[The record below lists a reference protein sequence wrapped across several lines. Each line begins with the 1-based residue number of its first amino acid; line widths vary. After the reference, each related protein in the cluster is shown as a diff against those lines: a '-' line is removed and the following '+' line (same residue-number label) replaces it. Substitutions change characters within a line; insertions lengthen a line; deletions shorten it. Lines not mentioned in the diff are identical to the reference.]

1 MIQTVRGK
9 IKEEDVHNTLCHE
22 HLVFG
27 WPGQKGEKGN
37 VYDELTA
44 FENCRTRVEMI
55 KKYDVTLIVDPTPI
69 HCGRDPL
76 FMKKIAEDL
85 DIDVVCA
92 TGFFKDEDNVLSIL
106 KALSYTDD
114 LEKKLCDLYVKEL
127 TQGIGDTGVQA
138 GIIKTASSYNRIT
151 ALEETLFRCAVIA
164 SLKTGAPVY
173 THCER
178 GTMGLK
184 QCELFLENGAD
195 PNKVLIGHQTS
206 DLDLDEVREILKL
219 GFFIGFD
226 QFGILSIPDI
236 PNDEEKLENLIT
248 LLNEGY
254 EDQILL
260 SQDTIF
266 DRMGYVSKSKPRYP
280 DQIYR
285 QILPALKERGFE
297 EKTLGKL
304 CRDNLLKLFR

>member
-9 IKEEDVHNTLCHE
+9 IKEEDIRNVLSHE

-27 WPGQKGEKGN
+27 WPGIKGEKDN
-37 VYDELTA
+37 AYDETKA
-44 FENCRTRVEMI
+44 YENCKMRIAMVKEH
-55 KKYDVTLIVDPTPI
+55 DVSLIIDPTPI

-76 FMKKIAEDL
+76 FMKKIAEDF
-85 DIDVVCA
+85 DIDIVCA

-106 KALSYTDD
+106 KALSYTND
-114 LEKKLCDLYVKEL
+114 LEAVLCDLYVREL
-127 TQGIGDTGVQA
+127 TQGIGDTGIKA
-138 GIIKTASSYNRIT
+138 GIIKTASSYQKIT
-151 ALEETLFRCAVIA
+151 ALEEILFKSAARA
-164 SLKTGAPVY
+164 SLKTGVPIY

-184 QCELFLENGAD
+184 QCELFLSYGIE
-195 PNKVLIGHQTS
+195 PKKVVIGHQTS
-206 DLDLDEVREILKL
+206 NLDPDEVREILKL

-226 QFGILSIPDI
+226 QFSILSIPDI
-236 PNDEEKLENLIT
+236 PNDEEKLENLIC

-280 DQIYR
+280 DQIFK
-285 QILPALKERGFE
+285 QVLPALKERGFE
-297 EKTLGKL
+297 EETLKKL
-304 CRDNLLKLFR
+304 CRNNLLKLFK

>member
-9 IKEEDVHNTLCHE
+9 IKEEDVRNVLPHE

-27 WPGQKGEKGN
+27 WPGIKGEKDN
-37 VYDELTA
+37 VYDEKTA
-44 FENCRTRVEMI
+44 YENCKMRIDMVRQH
-55 KKYDVTLIVDPTPI
+55 DVNLIVDPTPI

-76 FMKKIAEDL
+76 FMKKIAEDFNV
-85 DIDVVCA
+85 DIVCA

-114 LEKKLCDLYVKEL
+114 LEKVLRDLYVKEL
-127 TQGIGDTGVQA
+127 TQGIGDTGIKA

-151 ALEETLFRCAVIA
+151 ALEEVLFKSAAEA
-164 SLKTGAPVY
+164 SLKTGVPIY

-184 QCELFLENGAD
+184 QCELLLSFGID
-195 PNKVLIGHQTS
+195 PGKALIGHQTS
-206 DLDLDEVREILKL
+206 NLDLNEVREILKL

-236 PNDEEKLENLIT
+236 PSDEEKLENLIT

-266 DRMGYVSKSKPRYP
+266 DRMGYVSRSKPRYP
-280 DQIYR
+280 DQIYK
-285 QILPALKERGFE
+285 QVLPALKEKGFAE
-297 EKTLGKL
+297 ETLRRL
-304 CRDNLLKLFR
+304 CRENLLKLFQ